1 MNKNFLALL
10 SMAFPIASC
19 AQQLNNAQ
27 DQHSI
32 TEIGKNET
40 LETTV
45 SNETSKTQIVK
56 FPSWS

>member
-1 MNKNFLALL
+1 MNKKFLALL

-32 TEIGKNET
+32 TEIEKNET

-45 SNETSKTQIVK
+45 SNETSPKNN
-56 FPSWS
+56 WGG